1 MDEKPKRTLINNNC
15 VSLNLIKISHT
26 KTFKTRKFVAL
37 KSYSMFRKI
46 SIAAAALLS
55 VITIDAQKNKNNQVD
70 RPKLVVGL
78 VIDQMRWDY
87 LYRYYS
93 KYGNDGFKRLL
104 NKGYSLNNVHIPYV
118 PTVTALGHTSIY
130 TGSVP
135 AIHGIAGNDWT
146 DKETG
151 KNVYCTT
158 DENVQ
163 PVGTTNVK
171 VGSHSPK
178 NLWSTTVTD
187 ELRLATNFQG
197 KVVGV
202 SLKDRASILP
212 AGHTPNGAYW
222 FDDSTG
228 DFITSTWYMNDL
240 PQWVKSFNSQNLPD
254 QLVANGWNT
263 LLPIDQYTESSPD
276 NSPWEGLL
284 GSSKTP
290 VFPYNNLAEDYKT
303 KKDNIRYTPF
313 GNTLTLKLA
322 EASVEGENLGA
333 DEVTDILAINLAS
346 TDYAGHKFGPNSIE
360 VEDVYLR
367 LDQDLAQF
375 FKYLDGKVGKNQY
388 TVFVSADH
396 GGAHSVGFLKEH
408 KINTGFFGEGMEK
421 SLNEKLK
428 SKFGVDKLINGVDN
442 YQIYFDRK
450 LMADNNLE
458 LEDIKEFAIHEL
470 EKDPTVLYA
479 VSTTEV
485 QEATI
490 PEPIK
495 QRIINGINRQRSG
508 DIQLISHDSMLP
520 PYSKTGTT
528 HSVWNSY
535 DAHIPLI
542 FMGWG
547 IKHGESNK
555 QYHMTDIAPTVSA
568 LLHIQFPSGN
578 VGNPITEVIGR

>member
-1 MDEKPKRTLINNNC
+1 
-15 VSLNLIKISHT
+15 
-26 KTFKTRKFVAL
+26 
-37 KSYSMFRKI
+37 MFRKI

-55 VITIDAQKNKNNQVD
+55 VITINAQKNKNNQVD

-151 KNVYCTT
+151 KNVYCTA

-171 VGSHSPK
+171 VGSHSPR

-228 DFITSTWYMNDL
+228 DFITSTYYMNDL

-263 LLPIDQYTESSPD
+263 LLPINQYTESSPD

-333 DEVTDILAINLAS
+333 DDVTDILAINLAS

-428 SKFGVDKLINGVDN
+428 AKFGVDKLINGVDN

-470 EKDPTVLYA
+470 EKDSTVLYA

>member
-1 MDEKPKRTLINNNC
+1 MLK
-15 VSLNLIKISHT
+15 
-26 KTFKTRKFVAL
+26 KFTIATVA
-37 KSYSMFRKI
+37 F
-46 SIAAAALLS
+46 LS
-55 VITIDAQKNKNNQVD
+55 VITLNAQKKKNTELE

-78 VIDQMRWDY
+78 VVDQMRWDY
-87 LYRYYS
+87 LYRYYN
-93 KYGNDGFKRLL
+93 KFGNDGFKRLL
-104 NKGYSLNNVHIPYV
+104 NSGYSLNNVHIPYV

-158 DENVQ
+158 DESVK

-197 KVVGV
+197 KVIGV

-212 AGHTPNGAYW
+212 AGHTPTGAFW
-222 FDDSTG
+222 FDDSSG
-228 DFITSTWYMNDL
+228 NFITSTYYMNDL
-240 PQWVKSFNSQNLPD
+240 PEWIKSFNSQNLPD
-254 QLVANGWNT
+254 KLVANGWNT
-263 LLPIDQYTESSPD
+263 LLPINQYTESSPD
-276 NSPWEGLL
+276 NSDWEGLL
-284 GSSKTP
+284 GSAKTP
-290 VFPYNNLAEDYKT
+290 TFPYTNLPADYQSR
-303 KKDNIRYTPF
+303 KDNIRYTPF

-322 EASVEGENLGA
+322 EASVEGEKLGS
-333 DEVTDILAINLAS
+333 DNITDILAINLAS

-367 LDQDLAQF
+367 LDQDLAEF
-375 FKYLDGKVGKNQY
+375 FKYLDNKVGKGQY
-388 TVFVSADH
+388 TVFLSADH
-396 GGAHSVGFLKEH
+396 GGAHSVGFLQEH
-408 KINTGFFGEGMEK
+408 KIATGFFGEGMEK
-421 SLNEKLK
+421 NMTAKLK
-428 SKFGVDKLINGVDN
+428 EKFGVDKLINGVDN

-450 LMADNNLE
+450 LIANNKLNLE
-458 LEDIKEFAIHEL
+458 EIKSFTIQEL

-479 VSTTEV
+479 VSTTKI
-485 QEATI
+485 QETTI

-495 QRIINGINRQRSG
+495 QRIINGINRERSG

-520 PYSKTGTT
+520 TYAKKGTT

-547 IKHGESNK
+547 INHGESNK
-555 QYHMTDIAPTVSA
+555 PYFMTDIAPTVSA

>member
-1 MDEKPKRTLINNNC
+1 
-15 VSLNLIKISHT
+15 
-26 KTFKTRKFVAL
+26 
-37 KSYSMFRKI
+37 MFRKI

>member
-1 MDEKPKRTLINNNC
+1 
-15 VSLNLIKISHT
+15 
-26 KTFKTRKFVAL
+26 
-37 KSYSMFRKI
+37 MFRKI

-55 VITIDAQKNKNNQVD
+55 VITINAQKNKNNQVD

-240 PQWVKSFNSQNLPD
+240 PQWVKNFNSQNLPD

-263 LLPIDQYTESSPD
+263 LLPINQYTESSPD

-367 LDQDLAQF
+367 LDQDLAKF

-450 LMADNNLE
+450 LMTDNKLE

-578 VGNPITEVIGR
+578 VGNPITEVLGK

>member
-1 MDEKPKRTLINNNC
+1 
-15 VSLNLIKISHT
+15 
-26 KTFKTRKFVAL
+26 
-37 KSYSMFRKI
+37 MFRKI

-55 VITIDAQKNKNNQVD
+55 VITIDAQKNKNNQID

-290 VFPYNNLAEDYKT
+290 VFPYSNLAEDYKT

-375 FKYLDGKVGKNQY
+375 FKYLDGKVGKNKY

-428 SKFGVDKLINGVDN
+428 AKFGVDKLINGVDN

-450 LMADNNLE
+450 LMADNDLE

>member
-1 MDEKPKRTLINNNC
+1 
-15 VSLNLIKISHT
+15 
-26 KTFKTRKFVAL
+26 
-37 KSYSMFRKI
+37 MFRKI
-46 SIAAAALLS
+46 SVAAAALLS
-55 VITIDAQKNKNNQVD
+55 VITINAQKNKNNQVD

-87 LYRYYS
+87 LYRFYS

-163 PVGTTNVK
+163 PVGTANVK

-197 KVVGV
+197 KVVGI

-240 PQWVKSFNSQNLPD
+240 PQWVKNFNSQNLPD

-263 LLPIDQYTESSPD
+263 LLPINQYTESAPD
-276 NSPWEGLL
+276 NSSWEGLL

-290 VFPYNNLAEDYKT
+290 VFPYNNLAEDYKI

-367 LDQDLAQF
+367 LDQDLATF

-442 YQIYFDRK
+442 YQIYFNRK
-450 LMADNNLE
+450 LMADNKLE

-535 DAHIPLI
+535 DEHIPLI

-547 IKHGESNK
+547 IKHGESN
-555 QYHMTDIAPTVSA
+555 
-568 LLHIQFPSGN
+568 
-578 VGNPITEVIGR
+578 

>member
-1 MDEKPKRTLINNNC
+1 ML
-15 VSLNLIKISHT
+15 
-26 KTFKTRKFVAL
+26 
-37 KSYSMFRKI
+37 RKI
-46 SIAAAALLS
+46 SIASAVILS
-55 VITIDAQKNKNNQVD
+55 ISAISAQKIKNSRLE

-78 VIDQMRWDY
+78 VVDQMRWDY
-87 LYRYYS
+87 LYRYYN

-104 NKGYSLNNVHIPYV
+104 NTGYSLNNVHIPYV
-118 PTVTALGHTSIY
+118 PTVTALGHTCIY

-158 DENVQ
+158 DESVK

-178 NLWSTTVTD
+178 NLWSTTISD
-187 ELRLATNFQG
+187 ELRMATNFQG
-197 KVVGV
+197 KVIGV

-212 AGHTPNGAYW
+212 AGHTPNGAFW

-228 DFITSTWYMNDL
+228 DFITSSWYMNDL
-240 PQWVKSFNSQNLPD
+240 PQWVKAFNARKMPEK
-254 QLVANGWNT
+254 LVANGWST

-276 NSPWEGLL
+276 NSAWEGLL
-284 GSSKTP
+284 GSAKTP
-290 VFPYNNLAEDYKT
+290 VFPYSNLASDYKD

-322 EASVEGENLGA
+322 EAAVEGEKLGS
-333 DEVTDILAINLAS
+333 DDIVDMLAVNLAS

-375 FKYLDGKVGKNQY
+375 FNYLDSKVGKGQY
-388 TVFVSADH
+388 TVFLSADH
-396 GGAHSVGFLKEH
+396 GGAHSVGFLQEH
-408 KINTGFFGEGMEK
+408 KITTGFFGDGMEK
-421 SLNEKLK
+421 NMNEKLK
-428 SKFGVDKLINGVDN
+428 EKFGVDKLINAIDN

-450 LMADNNLE
+450 LL
-458 LEDIKEFAIHEL
+458 KEHKLDLDEV
-470 EKDPTVLYA
+470 KDFTVEEIENDPNDLYA
-479 VSTTEV
+479 VSVTKV
-485 QEATI
+485 QQSTI

-508 DIQLISHDSMLP
+508 DIQLVSHDSMLP

-547 IKHGESNK
+547 IQHGESN
-555 QYHMTDIAPTVSA
+555 QAYFMTDIAPTVSS
-568 LLHIQFPSGN
+568 LLKIQFPSGN
-578 VGNPITEVIGR
+578 IGNPITEVIGK

>member
-1 MDEKPKRTLINNNC
+1 M
-15 VSLNLIKISHT
+15 
-26 KTFKTRKFVAL
+26 AL
-37 KSYSMFRKI
+37 KSDTMFRKI
-46 SIAAAALLS
+46 SIAAVTLLS

-263 LLPIDQYTESSPD
+263 LLPINQYTESSPD

-290 VFPYNNLAEDYKT
+290 VFPYNNLAEDYKN

-333 DEVTDILAINLAS
+333 DDVTDILAINLAS

-428 SKFGVDKLINGVDN
+428 AKFGVDKLINGVDN
-442 YQIYFDRK
+442 YQVYFDRK
-450 LMADNNLE
+450 LMTDNKLE

-555 QYHMTDIAPTVSA
+555 PYHMTDIAPTVSA

-578 VGNPITEVIGR
+578 VGNPITEVLGR

>member
-1 MDEKPKRTLINNNC
+1 ML
-15 VSLNLIKISHT
+15 
-26 KTFKTRKFVAL
+26 
-37 KSYSMFRKI
+37 RKI
-46 SIAAAALLS
+46 SIASAVILS
-55 VITIDAQKNKNNQVD
+55 ISAISAQKIKNSRLE

-78 VIDQMRWDY
+78 VVDQMRWDY
-87 LYRYYS
+87 LYRYYN

-104 NKGYSLNNVHIPYV
+104 NTGYSLNNVHIPYV
-118 PTVTALGHTSIY
+118 PTVTALGHTCIY

-158 DENVQ
+158 DESVK

-178 NLWSTTVTD
+178 NLWSTTISD
-187 ELRLATNFQG
+187 ELRMATNFQG
-197 KVVGV
+197 KVIGV

-212 AGHTPNGAYW
+212 AGHTPNGAFW

-228 DFITSTWYMNDL
+228 DFITSSWYMNDL
-240 PQWVKSFNSQNLPD
+240 PQWVKAFNARKMPEK
-254 QLVANGWNT
+254 LVANGWNT

-276 NSPWEGLL
+276 NSAWEGLL
-284 GSSKTP
+284 GSAKTP
-290 VFPYNNLAEDYKT
+290 VFPYSNLASDYKD

-322 EASVEGENLGA
+322 EAAVEGEKLGS
-333 DEVTDILAINLAS
+333 DDIVDMLAVNLAS

-375 FKYLDGKVGKNQY
+375 FNYLDSKVGKGQY
-388 TVFVSADH
+388 TVFLSADH
-396 GGAHSVGFLKEH
+396 GGAHSVGFLQEH
-408 KINTGFFGEGMEK
+408 KITTGFFGDGMEK
-421 SLNEKLK
+421 NMNEKLK
-428 SKFGVDKLINGVDN
+428 EKFGVDKLINAIDN

-450 LMADNNLE
+450 LL
-458 LEDIKEFAIHEL
+458 KEHKLDLDEV
-470 EKDPTVLYA
+470 KDFTVEEIENDPNDLYA
-479 VSTTEV
+479 VSVTKV
-485 QEATI
+485 QQSTI

-547 IKHGESNK
+547 IQHGESN
-555 QYHMTDIAPTVSA
+555 QAYFMTDIAPTVSS
-568 LLHIQFPSGN
+568 LLKIQFPSGN
-578 VGNPITEVIGR
+578 IGNPITEVIGK

>member
-1 MDEKPKRTLINNNC
+1 M
-15 VSLNLIKISHT
+15 
-26 KTFKTRKFVAL
+26 FKKFSV
-37 KSYSMFRKI
+37 
-46 SIAAAALLS
+46 AALAFMS
-55 VITIDAQKNKNNQVD
+55 VITLNAQKKKNSQELA

-87 LYRYYS
+87 LYRYYE
-93 KYGNDGFKRLL
+93 KFGNDGFKRLL
-104 NKGYSLNNVHIPYV
+104 NTGYSLNNVHIPYV

-146 DKETG
+146 DKNTG
-151 KNVYCTT
+151 ENVYCTT
-158 DENVQ
+158 DESVK
-163 PVGTTNVK
+163 PIGTTNAK

-228 DFITSTWYMNDL
+228 DFITSSYYMNDL
-240 PQWVKSFNSQNLPD
+240 PQWLKSFNAQDLPTK
-254 QLVANGWNT
+254 LVANGWNT
-263 LLPIDQYTESSPD
+263 LLPINQYTESSPD

-284 GSSKTP
+284 GSAKTP
-290 VFPYNNLAEDYKT
+290 TFPYSNLAADYQA
-303 KKDNIRYTPF
+303 KKDNIRSTPF

-322 EASVEGENLGA
+322 EASVEGEKLGS
-333 DEVTDILAINLAS
+333 DNITDILAINIAS

-360 VEDVYLR
+360 VEDVYIR
-367 LDQDLAQF
+367 LDRDLADF
-375 FKYLDGKVGKNQY
+375 FKYLDGKVGKGEY
-388 TVFVSADH
+388 TVFLSADH
-396 GGAHSVGFLKEH
+396 GGAHSVGFLQEH
-408 KINTGFFGEGMEK
+408 KIATGFFGEDMAK
-421 SLNEKLK
+421 NITAKLK
-428 SKFGVDKLINGVDN
+428 EKFGVDKLINGVDN

-450 LMADNNLE
+450 LIADNKLD

-470 EKDPTVLYA
+470 EKDPTVLFA

-495 QRIINGINRQRSG
+495 QRIINGINRERSG

-520 PYSKTGTT
+520 PYAKKGTT

-547 IKHGESNK
+547 IQRGESNK
-555 QYHMTDIAPTVSA
+555 PYFMTDIAPTVSA

-578 VGNPITEVIGR
+578 VGNPITEVLGK

>member
-1 MDEKPKRTLINNNC
+1 MLK
-15 VSLNLIKISHT
+15 KIT
-26 KTFKTRKFVAL
+26 
-37 KSYSMFRKI
+37 
-46 SIAAAALLS
+46 IAAACFMS
-55 VITIDAQKNKNNQVD
+55 VITISAQKNKNSQIE

-78 VIDQMRWDY
+78 VVDQMRWDY
-87 LYRYYS
+87 LYRFYS
-93 KYGNDGFKRLL
+93 KFGNDGFKRLL

-118 PTVTALGHTSIY
+118 PTVTALGHTAIY

-158 DENVQ
+158 DESVQ
-163 PVGTTNVK
+163 PIGTTNAR

-197 KVVGV
+197 KVIGV

-212 AGHTPNGAYW
+212 AGHTPNGAFW
-222 FDDSTG
+222 FDDSSG
-228 DFITSTWYMNDL
+228 DFITSSYYMNDL
-240 PQWVKSFNSQNLPD
+240 PQWMKSFNALNLPD
-254 QLVANGWNT
+254 QLVANGWKT
-263 LLPIDQYTESSPD
+263 LLPINQYTESSPD
-276 NSPWEGLL
+276 NSSWEGLL
-284 GSSKTP
+284 GSAKTP
-290 VFPYNNLAEDYKT
+290 TFPYSNLPADYQA

-322 EASVEGENLGA
+322 EASVEGENLGQ
-333 DEVTDILAINLAS
+333 DNVTDILAINLAS

-375 FKYLDGKVGKNQY
+375 FSYLDSKVGKNQY
-388 TVFVSADH
+388 TVFLSADH
-396 GGAHSVGFLKEH
+396 GGAHSVGFLQEH
-408 KINTGFFGEGMEK
+408 KITTGFFGEGMEK
-421 SLNEKLK
+421 DLNQKLK
-428 SKFGVDKLINGVDN
+428 DKFGVDKLINGVDN

-450 LMADNNLE
+450 LMKDNNLE
-458 LEDIKEFAIHEL
+458 LENIKDFAIHEL

-479 VSTTEV
+479 VSTTKV
-485 QEATI
+485 QESTI

-520 PYSKTGTT
+520 TYAKTGTT

-547 IKHGESNK
+547 INHGESYKPYN
-555 QYHMTDIAPTVSA
+555 MTDIAPTVSA

-578 VGNPITEVIGR
+578 VGNPITEVLGK

>member
-1 MDEKPKRTLINNNC
+1 ML
-15 VSLNLIKISHT
+15 
-26 KTFKTRKFVAL
+26 
-37 KSYSMFRKI
+37 RKI
-46 SIAAAALLS
+46 SIAAVAMLS
-55 VITIDAQKNKNNQVD
+55 VITINAQKNKNSQVE

-158 DENVQ
+158 DESVK

-222 FDDSTG
+222 FDDSSG

-240 PQWVKSFNSQNLPD
+240 PQWVKNFNSQNLPD

-263 LLPIDQYTESSPD
+263 LLPINEYIESTPD
-276 NSPWEGLL
+276 NVSWEGLL

-290 VFPYNNLAEDYKT
+290 TFPYSNLAEDYRT

-333 DEVTDILAINLAS
+333 DDVTDILAINLAS
-346 TDYAGHKFGPNSIE
+346 TDYVGHKFGPNSIE

-367 LDQDLAQF
+367 LDQDLAKF
-375 FKYLDGKVGKNQY
+375 LKYLDEKVGKNKY

-396 GGAHSVGFLKEH
+396 GGAHSVGFLQEH
-408 KINTGFFGEGMEK
+408 KITTGFYGEGMEK
-421 SLNEKLK
+421 SLTEKLK
-428 SKFGVDKLINGVDN
+428 AKFGVDKLINGVDN

-450 LMADNNLE
+450 LIADNNLDLELIKKFAVQE
-458 LEDIKEFAIHEL
+458 LEN
-470 EKDPTVLYA
+470 DPSDLYA
-479 VSTTEV
+479 VSTTAV
-485 QEATI
+485 QEASI

-555 QYHMTDIAPTVSA
+555 PYFMTDIAPTVSA

>member
-15 VSLNLIKISHT
+15 VSLNLIKISHP

-46 SIAAAALLS
+46 SIAAAVLLS

-158 DENVQ
+158 DESVQ

-228 DFITSTWYMNDL
+228 DFITSTYYMNDL

-263 LLPIDQYTESSPD
+263 LLPINQYTESSPD

-290 VFPYNNLAEDYKT
+290 VFPYSNLAEDYKT

-367 LDQDLAQF
+367 LDQDLAKF

-428 SKFGVDKLINGVDN
+428 AKFGVDKLINGVDN

>member
-1 MDEKPKRTLINNNC
+1 ML
-15 VSLNLIKISHT
+15 
-26 KTFKTRKFVAL
+26 
-37 KSYSMFRKI
+37 RKI
-46 SIAAAALLS
+46 SIAAAAILS
-55 VITIDAQKNKNNQVD
+55 VTAINAQKIKNSRLE

-78 VIDQMRWDY
+78 VVDQMRWDY
-87 LYRYYS
+87 LYRFYD

-104 NKGYSLNNVHIPYV
+104 NTGYSLNNVHIPYV
-118 PTVTALGHTSIY
+118 PTVTALGHTCIY

-158 DENVQ
+158 DESVR
-163 PVGTTNVK
+163 PVGTTNAK

-178 NLWSTTVTD
+178 NLWSTTITD
-187 ELRLATNFQG
+187 ELRMATNFQG
-197 KVVGV
+197 KVIGV

-212 AGHTPNGAYW
+212 AGHTPNGAFW

-228 DFITSTWYMNDL
+228 DFITSSWYMNDL
-240 PQWVKSFNSQNLPD
+240 PQWVKSFNAQKMPEK
-254 QLVANGWNT
+254 LVANGWST

-276 NSPWEGLL
+276 NSAWEGLL
-284 GSSKTP
+284 GSAKTP
-290 VFPYNNLAEDYKT
+290 VFPYSNLAADYKD
-303 KKDNIRYTPF
+303 KRDNIRYTPF

-322 EASVEGENLGA
+322 EAAVEGEKLGG
-333 DEVTDILAINLAS
+333 DDVVDMLAVNLAS

-367 LDQDLAQF
+367 LDQDLARF
-375 FKYLDGKVGKNQY
+375 FSYLDSKVGKGQY
-388 TVFVSADH
+388 TVFLSADH
-396 GGAHSVGFLKEH
+396 GGAHSVGFLQEH
-408 KINTGFFGEGMEK
+408 KITTGFFGEGMEK
-421 SLNEKLK
+421 NMNEKLK
-428 SKFGVDKLINGVDN
+428 EKFGVDKLINAIDN

-450 LMADNNLE
+450 LLKENNLD
-458 LEDIKEFAIHEL
+458 LDAVRDFTVKEIEN
-470 EKDPTVLYA
+470 DPNDLYA
-479 VSTTEV
+479 VSVVKV
-485 QEATI
+485 QESTI

-535 DAHIPLI
+535 DSHIPLI

-547 IKHGESNK
+547 IQHGESNK
-555 QYHMTDIAPTVSA
+555 PYSMADIAPTVSS
-568 LLHIQFPSGN
+568 LLKIQFPSGN
-578 VGNPITEVIGR
+578 IGNPITEAIGK

>member
-1 MDEKPKRTLINNNC
+1 MLK
-15 VSLNLIKISHT
+15 KIT
-26 KTFKTRKFVAL
+26 
-37 KSYSMFRKI
+37 
-46 SIAAAALLS
+46 IAAACFMS
-55 VITIDAQKNKNNQVD
+55 VITISAQKNKNSQVE

-78 VIDQMRWDY
+78 VVDQMRWDY
-87 LYRYYS
+87 LYRFYS
-93 KYGNDGFKRLL
+93 KFGNDGFKRLL

-158 DENVQ
+158 DESVQ
-163 PVGTTNVK
+163 PVGTTNAR
-171 VGSHSPK
+171 VGSHSPR

-197 KVVGV
+197 KVIGV

-212 AGHTPNGAYW
+212 AGHTPNGAFW
-222 FDDSTG
+222 FDDSSG
-228 DFITSTWYMNDL
+228 DFITSSYYMNDL
-240 PQWVKSFNSQNLPD
+240 PQWMKSFNAQNLPD
-254 QLVANGWNT
+254 KLVANGWNT
-263 LLPIDQYTESSPD
+263 LLPINQYTESSPD
-276 NSPWEGLL
+276 NSSWEGFL
-284 GSSKTP
+284 GSAKTP
-290 VFPYNNLAEDYKT
+290 TFPYSNLQADYQA

-322 EASVEGENLGA
+322 EASVEGENLGQ
-333 DEVTDILAINLAS
+333 DQITDILAINLAS

-375 FKYLDGKVGKNQY
+375 FNYLDSKVGRGQY
-388 TVFVSADH
+388 TVFLSADH
-396 GGAHSVGFLKEH
+396 GGAHSVGFLQEH
-408 KINTGFFGEGMEK
+408 KITTGFFGEGMEK
-421 SLNEKLK
+421 DLNQKLK
-428 SKFGVDKLINGVDN
+428 DKFGVDKLINGVDN

-450 LMADNNLE
+450 LMRDNKLE
-458 LEDIKEFAIHEL
+458 LESIKEFAIQEL
-470 EKDPTVLYA
+470 EKDPTILYA
-479 VSTTEV
+479 VSTTKI
-485 QEATI
+485 QESSI

-520 PYSKTGTT
+520 TYAKTGTT

-547 IKHGESNK
+547 INHGESNK
-555 QYHMTDIAPTVSA
+555 PYFMTDIAPTVSA

-578 VGNPITEVIGR
+578 VGNPISEVLGK

>member
-1 MDEKPKRTLINNNC
+1 
-15 VSLNLIKISHT
+15 
-26 KTFKTRKFVAL
+26 
-37 KSYSMFRKI
+37 MFRKI

-55 VITIDAQKNKNNQVD
+55 VITINAQKNKSNQVD

-228 DFITSTWYMNDL
+228 DFITSTYYMNDL

-263 LLPIDQYTESSPD
+263 LLPINQYTESSPD

-333 DEVTDILAINLAS
+333 DDVTDILAINLAS

-428 SKFGVDKLINGVDN
+428 AKFGVDQLINGVDN

-450 LMADNNLE
+450 LMADNKLE
-458 LEDIKEFAIHEL
+458 LEDIKEFAIQEL

>member
-1 MDEKPKRTLINNNC
+1 ML
-15 VSLNLIKISHT
+15 
-26 KTFKTRKFVAL
+26 
-37 KSYSMFRKI
+37 RKI
-46 SIAAAALLS
+46 SIAAAAMLS
-55 VITIDAQKNKNNQVD
+55 VMTINAQKIKNSQLE

-78 VIDQMRWDY
+78 VVDQMRWDY
-87 LYRYYS
+87 LYRFYN

-104 NKGYSLNNVHIPYV
+104 NTGYSLNNVHIPYV
-118 PTVTALGHTSIY
+118 PTVTALGHTCIY

-158 DENVQ
+158 DESVK
-163 PVGTTNVK
+163 PVGTANAK
-171 VGSHSPK
+171 AGSHSPK
-178 NLWSTTVTD
+178 NLWSTTITD
-187 ELRLATNFQG
+187 ELRMATNFQG
-197 KVVGV
+197 KVIGV

-212 AGHTPNGAYW
+212 AGHTPNGAFW

-228 DFITSTWYMNDL
+228 DFITSSWYMDEL
-240 PQWVKSFNSQNLPD
+240 PQWVKAFNAQKMPD
-254 QLVANGWNT
+254 KLVADGWNT
-263 LLPIDQYTESSPD
+263 LLPISQYTESSPD
-276 NSPWEGLL
+276 NSAWEGLL
-284 GSSKTP
+284 GSAKTP
-290 VFPYNNLAEDYKT
+290 VFPYSNLAADYKD

-322 EASVEGENLGA
+322 EAAVEGEKLGG
-333 DEVTDILAINLAS
+333 DDVVDMLAINLAS

-367 LDQDLAQF
+367 LDQDLARF
-375 FKYLDGKVGKNQY
+375 FNYLDAKVGKGQY
-388 TVFVSADH
+388 TVFLSADH
-396 GGAHSVGFLKEH
+396 GGAHSVGFLQEH
-408 KINTGFFGEGMEK
+408 KITTGFFGDGMEK
-421 SLNEKLK
+421 KMNEKLK
-428 SKFGVDKLINGVDN
+428 EKFGVDKLINAIDN

-450 LMADNNLE
+450 LLKENKLE
-458 LEDIKEFAIHEL
+458 LDAVRDFTVQEIEN
-470 EKDPTVLYA
+470 DPDDLYA
-479 VSTTEV
+479 VSVTKV

-535 DAHIPLI
+535 DSHIPLI

-547 IKHGESNK
+547 IQHGESSK
-555 QYHMTDIAPTVSA
+555 AYYMTDIAPTVAS
-568 LLHIQFPSGN
+568 LLKIQFPSGN
-578 VGNPITEVIGR
+578 VGNPISEAIGK